1 MKRIWSY
8 TIQLG
13 FHMWRD
19 ETSAPEVDA
28 EFQCQSSGHYQQH
41 MLTERET
48 WRGVIDALPS
58 FGINM
63 LVPIFL
69 CSFLGLFIDQKL
81 QTSCFMVILFFVGAL
96 AGFRNVYLLA
106 KKIYDDGGKSPYGR
120 SRKRNKN

>member
-1 MKRIWSY
+1 MKY
-8 TIQLG
+8 KKTVYHALTTISQ
-13 FHMWRD
+13 
-19 ETSAPEVDA
+19 
-28 EFQCQSSGHYQQH
+28 Y
-41 MLTERET
+41 
-48 WRGVIDALPS
+48 
-58 FGINM
+58 GINM